1 MDRRFIGRAIFLRH
15 GQSDYTEIFP
25 DLTDEGKQTIV
36 SSANKM
42 KYAVKAHRDVMI
54 ISSPKSRALGSS
66 FIIAE
71 VLGYKGGI
79 KKEPNISSFAIRDK
93 ERAKTIL
100 YDPLDTGRT
109 LQDEFESR
117 GGIVAVDLAYTHD
130 PRYEDGKIL
139 EPRSEVRKR
148 FYKYLAGLVRQLIA
162 CPLIPCII
170 HVSHYEVL
178 YHFVESLFKLDYT
191 RDQTLAHG
199 EIIEVSFYDIG
210 NNDIVEMD
218 VKFRGK
224 ILTGVV
230 FNHREEAIQQ

>member
-1 MDRRFIGRAIFLRH
+1 MNRRFIGRAIFLRH
-15 GQSDYTEIFP
+15 GQTDYTEIFP
-25 DLTDEGKQTIV
+25 DLTEEGKQTIV

-42 KYAVKAHRDVMI
+42 KYIVKAHRNTI
-54 ISSPKSRALGSS
+54 IVSSLRSRALGSS

-71 VLGYKGGI
+71 VLGYKGEI
-79 KKEPNISSFAIRDK
+79 KKEPNISSAAIRDK
-93 ERAKTIL
+93 ERSKAIL
-100 YDPLDTGRT
+100 
-109 LQDEFESR
+109 DEFMSQ
-117 GGIVAVDLAYTHD
+117 GGITAVDLAYTRD
-130 PRYEDGKIL
+130 PRYEDGEIL

-148 FYKYLAGLVRQLIA
+148 FYNYLAGLVRQLIT
-162 CPLIPCII
+162 CQLIPCII
-170 HVSHYEVL
+170 LVSHYEVL
-178 YHFVESLFKLDYT
+178 YHFVGFLFKLDYT

-224 ILTGVV
+224 MLTGVV